1 MRGMHTTN
9 VRRARVLVIL
19 LTILALVAAACGE
32 DETVTSDAGTAV
44 SAVAD
49 SGEIEGE
56 FLVSGSS
63 TVFPIVLEQA
73 EVFGAENSGVAI
85 AVEGPG
91 SGDGAKKFCD
101 GEVPITNASR
111 LLKDEEVEICDAL
124 ESETNRQAIRRAHR
138 ISLLQCGFQQIE
150 TSTLFDVEFCGA

>member
-1 MRGMHTTN
+1 MDPY
-9 VRRARVLVIL
+9 RAACIPPTFGEPAFVTL
-19 LTILALVAAACGE
+19 LTILTLIAAACGG
-32 DETVTSDAGTAV
+32 DETVTSDTGTAV
-44 SAVAD
+44 STVAD

-56 FLVSGSS
+56 FRLRILDRV
-63 TVFPIVLEQA
+63 PIVLEQA

-111 LLKDEEVEICDAL
+111 LLKDEEIEICEANGIVPI
-124 ESETNRQAIRRAHR
+124 EIGAGSTGSRSSPRPRTASTVFRSTN
-138 ISLLQCGFQQIE
+138 C
-150 TSTLFDVEFCGA
+150 TP

>member
-1 MRGMHTTN
+1 MHTTN
-9 VRRARVLVIL
+9 VRRARVLVTL
-19 LTILALVAAACGE
+19 LTILALIAAACGG
-32 DETVTSDAGTAV
+32 DETVTSDTGTAV

-111 LLKDEEVEICDAL
+111 LLKDEEIEICEANGIAFI
-124 ESETNRQAIRRAHR
+124 EIRRGIDG
-138 ISLLQCGFQQIE
+138 ISVSPRPR
-150 TSTLFDVEFCGA
+150 TASTVFRSTNCTL